1 MGIALDGMGNFASTH
16 FASTP
21 GDAGAF
27 GNDRSEDSRSD
38 ACAWA
43 GDRGSELVRSRAG
56 RGPDQVK
63 QDQVKQDQPK
73 QEQANTGEL
82 SRKAKTKVLPVYPEV
97 ARRMSIAGT
106 VRLAVVVAPN
116 GTVKSE
122 KPVGGHPLLVNAA
135 MDAMKQWRFEAGP
148 TESSGIVEFKFHP

>member
-1 MGIALDGMGNFASTH
+1 MFASCGASVRAGIGIALDRMGN

-21 GDAGAF
+21 GDAGAL
-27 GNDRSEDSRSD
+27 GNDRAEDSRSD
-38 ACAWA
+38 ACALA
-43 GDRGSELVRSRAG
+43 GDRGSGVARPRAG
-56 RGPDQVK
+56 RGPGSTK
-63 QDQVKQDQPK
+63 QHP
-73 QEQANTGEL
+73 ANTEEL
-82 SRKAKTKVLPVYPEV
+82 SRKAKTKVLPIYPEV

-116 GTVKSE
+116 GTVKSS